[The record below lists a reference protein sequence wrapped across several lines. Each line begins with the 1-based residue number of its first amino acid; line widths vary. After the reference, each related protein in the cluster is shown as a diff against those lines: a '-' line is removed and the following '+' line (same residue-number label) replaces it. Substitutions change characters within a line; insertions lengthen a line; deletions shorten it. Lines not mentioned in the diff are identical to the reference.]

1 MHQKNIA
8 QILNDTI
15 ERYPLLSS
23 SKEDIKYAFDLLC
36 DCFSNKNKLL
46 LCGNGGSASDSDH
59 IVGEL
64 MKSFFYKRTLSEEMK
79 NKLIA
84 ASPEKGEY
92 LAEKLQPA
100 LRSISLTGHNA
111 LNTAFANDVD
121 PHLIFAQQVLGYG
134 DNGDILFGISTS
146 GNSENVINAM
156 IAAKAIGVK
165 TIGLTGKKGG
175 QLKEICD
182 VAICVDRMET
192 ADIQELHL
200 PVYHALCKMLELNFF
215 GNFSPAKN

>member
-1 MHQKNIA
+1 
-8 QILNDTI
+8 
-15 ERYPLLSS
+15 
-23 SKEDIKYAFDLLC
+23 
-36 DCFSNKNKLL
+36 
-46 LCGNGGSASDSDH
+46 
-59 IVGEL
+59 
-64 MKSFFYKRTLSEEMK
+64 
-79 NKLIA
+79 
-84 ASPEKGEY
+84 
-92 LAEKLQPA
+92 
-100 LRSISLTGHNA
+100 
-111 LNTAFANDVD
+111 
-121 PHLIFAQQVLGYG
+121 
-134 DNGDILFGISTS
+134 LFGISTS